1 MEIIGIKTRIINP
14 PQDDLYG
21 AMDESVQDVQEGD
34 VFLVSSKV
42 MAIHQGRCVLATDV
56 DKDELV
62 IQEAERIFS
71 YYNSA
76 FGKRFRLTLKKNT
89 LIGAGGVDE
98 SNGDGYYILWPTKIM
113 ELCRE
118 IREYL
123 CKRFGVKDIAVIA
136 VDSHSLPLR
145 YGAMGISIGFYGMK
159 PLKPYEGTKDLFG
172 KKFTVERSNL
182 VDMLASAGTLVMGEG
197 TEQMPLA
204 IIRGAKQIEFV
215 DEDTSKEL
223 FIPLEEDMYWPM
235 LQILEKNTEKK

>member
-1 MEIIGIKTRIINP
+1 MEP
-14 PQDDLYG
+14 PQDDLYEVMG
-21 AMDESVQDVQEGD
+21 ESVQDVQEGD
-34 VFLVSSKV
+34 VFLISSRV
-42 MAIHQGRCVLATDV
+42 MAIQQGRCVLATSV

-62 IQEAERIFS
+62 VQEAERIFS

-98 SNGDGYYILWPTKIM
+98 SNGNGYYILWPEEIM

-118 IREYL
+118 VRVYL
-123 CKRFGVKDIAVIA
+123 CNRFGIKNIAVIA
-136 VDSHSLPLR
+136 IDSHSLPLR
-145 YGAMGISIGFYGMK
+145 YGAMGISIGYYGMK
-159 PLKPYEGTKDLFG
+159 PLKPYEGTEDLFG

-182 VDMLASAGTLVMGEG
+182 VDMLASAGTLIMGEG

-235 LQILEKNTEKK
+235 LSILKDRKDKEKDV